1 MLEWINEVIMK
12 SIPIVCKTTSS
23 INAFRSACDNSS
35 GEFVSVILNTH
46 DEVISYF
53 NYELPEIKIIDFGD
67 KGLDTDELMKVIHAD
82 PWLLFGGIIAIVND
96 HAQKSALEKKRDP
109 NILLVLTRKDFE
121 ANTERLLRILT
132 RNKQFLFNRGMQQQM
147 NTSETGSFISDN
159 DPIDILFY
167 CNLITSYL
175 YNTNRINDEGRSA
188 IQSAL
193 MELLL
198 NAVEHGN
205 CKISYDEKTAWLSD
219 GKNMLDLIAI
229 KSKLPEAKG
238 KKIYISYEISNMRTR
253 ISVRDDGTGF
263 DWKKRLAKEFEAGL
277 HGMGIKL
284 AESFVTSVSY
294 NDMGNEASFEI
305 ANQRDSTNSIPV
317 IMQEQQALNFADK
330 QIVCRENEPSNDLF
344 YIQAGKY
351 AVYVQRK
358 LVTVLNPN
366 DIFIGEMSFLL
377 NDRRSATII
386 SIGTGTLVKI
396 PKMEFITLIRQNP
409 HYGIFLSRLL
419 AQRLAR
425 QSTQTVQIRTEF
437 NKVKKELDN
446 IKETGI

>member
-1 MLEWINEVIMK
+1 MK
-12 SIPIVCKTTSS
+12 SIPIVCKTESTVQ
-23 INAFRSACDNSS
+23 AFRSACKGSN
-35 GEFVSVILNTH
+35 GEFLPVILDRQ

-67 KGLDTDELMKVIHAD
+67 PNLAAEDLMKVIHAD
-82 PWLLFGGIIAIVND
+82 PWLLFGGIIAIVANQN
-96 HAQKSALEKKRDP
+96 QKSALEKQRDP
-109 NILLVLTRKDFE
+109 NILLVLRRPDFE
-121 ANTERLLRILT
+121 KNAERILRILG
-132 RNKQFLFNRGMQQQM
+132 RNQQFLFNRGMQQQM
-147 NTSETGSFISDN
+147 NVNETGSFISDN

-188 IQSAL
+188 VQGAL

-205 CKISYDEKTAWLSD
+205 CKISYDEKTEWLAS
-219 GKNMLDLIAI
+219 GKNMLDLIAE
-229 KSKLPEAKG
+229 KTKEDEAA
-238 KKIYISYEISNMRTR
+238 KKKVYISYEISNARTR
-253 ISVRDDGTGF
+253 VSVRDDGDGF
-263 DWKKRLAKEFEAGL
+263 DWKSRLSGELTAGL

-284 AESFVTSVSY
+284 AESFVSKVVY
-294 NDMGNEASFEI
+294 NDKGNEATFEI
-305 ANQRDSTNSIPV
+305 ANQRDATNSIPV
-317 IMQEQQALNFADK
+317 IMQEQQILEFGDK
-330 QIVCRENEPSNDLF
+330 DVVCRENELSNDLY
-344 YIQAGKY
+344 YIRQGKY
-351 AVYVQRK
+351 AVYVKRK

-386 SIGTGTLVKI
+386 SIGTGSLVKI
-396 PKMEFITLIRQNP
+396 PKMEFITLIRQHP

-425 QSTQTVQIRTEF
+425 QSNQTVQIRNEF
-437 NKVKKELDN
+437 LKMKQEFDN
-446 IKETGI
+446 LKTTGM

>member
-1 MLEWINEVIMK
+1 MK
-12 SIPIVCKTTSS
+12 SIPIVCKTESTVQ
-23 INAFRSACDNSS
+23 AFRSACKGSN
-35 GEFVSVILNTH
+35 GEFLPVILDRQ

-67 KGLDTDELMKVIHAD
+67 PNLAADDLMKVIHAD
-82 PWLLFGGIIAIVND
+82 PWLLFGGIIAIVANQN
-96 HAQKSALEKKRDP
+96 QKSALERQRDP
-109 NILLVLTRKDFE
+109 NILLVLRRPDFE
-121 ANTERLLRILT
+121 KNADRILRILG
-132 RNKQFLFNRGMQQQM
+132 RNQQFLFNRGMQQQM
-147 NTSETGSFISDN
+147 NVNETGSFISDN

-188 IQSAL
+188 VQGAL

-205 CKISYDEKTAWLSD
+205 CKISYDEKTEWLAS
-219 GKNMLDLIAI
+219 GKNMLDLIAE
-229 KSKLPEAKG
+229 KTKEDEAAR
-238 KKIYISYEISNMRTR
+238 KKVYISYEISNARTR
-253 ISVRDDGTGF
+253 VSVRDDGDGF
-263 DWKKRLAKEFEAGL
+263 DWKSRLSGELTAGL

-284 AESFVTSVSY
+284 AESFVSKVSY
-294 NDMGNEASFEI
+294 NEKGNEATFEI
-305 ANQRDSTNSIPV
+305 ANQRDATNSIPV
-317 IMQEQQALNFADK
+317 IMQEQQILEFGDK
-330 QIVCRENEPSNDLF
+330 DVVCRENELSNDLY
-344 YIQAGKY
+344 YIRQGKY
-351 AVYVQRK
+351 AVYVKRK

-386 SIGTGTLVKI
+386 SIGSGSLVKI
-396 PKMEFITLIRQNP
+396 PKMEFITLIRQHP

-425 QSTQTVQIRTEF
+425 QSNQTVQIRNEF
-437 NKVKKELDN
+437 LKMKQEFDN
-446 IKETGI
+446 LKTAGM

>member
-1 MLEWINEVIMK
+1 MK
-12 SIPIVCKTTSS
+12 SIPIVCKTESTVQ
-23 INAFRSACDNSS
+23 AFRSACKGSN
-35 GEFVSVILNTH
+35 GEFLPVILDRQ

-67 KGLDTDELMKVIHAD
+67 PNLAAEDLMKVIHAD
-82 PWLLFGGIIAIVND
+82 PWLLFGGIIAIVANQN
-96 HAQKSALEKKRDP
+96 QKSALERQRDP
-109 NILLVLTRKDFE
+109 NILLVLRRQDFE
-121 ANTERLLRILT
+121 KNAERILRILG
-132 RNKQFLFNRGMQQQM
+132 RNQQFLFNRGMQQQM
-147 NTSETGSFISDN
+147 NVNETGSFISDN

-188 IQSAL
+188 VQGAL

-205 CKISYDEKTAWLSD
+205 CKISYDEKTEWLAS
-219 GKNMLDLIAI
+219 GKNMLDLIAE
-229 KSKLPEAKG
+229 KTKEDEAA
-238 KKIYISYEISNMRTR
+238 KKKVYISYEISNARTR
-253 ISVRDDGTGF
+253 VSVRDDGDGF
-263 DWKKRLAKEFEAGL
+263 DWKSRLSGELTAGL

-284 AESFVTSVSY
+284 AESFVSKVQY
-294 NDMGNEASFEI
+294 NEKGNEATFEI
-305 ANQRDSTNSIPV
+305 ANQRDATNSIPV
-317 IMQEQQALNFADK
+317 IMQEQQILEFGDK
-330 QIVCRENEPSNDLF
+330 DVVCRENELSNDLY
-344 YIQAGKY
+344 YIRQGKY
-351 AVYVQRK
+351 AVYVKRK

-386 SIGTGTLVKI
+386 SIGSGSLVKI
-396 PKMEFITLIRQNP
+396 PKMEFITLIRQHP

-425 QSTQTVQIRTEF
+425 QSNQTVQIRNEF
-437 NKVKKELDN
+437 LKMKQEFDN
-446 IKETGI
+446 LKTTGM